1 MKHGIYSLTLI
12 CVVLI
17 SPKLGAQGCSD
28 AGVCTAGGLGPN
40 AKRDTSGIRITLGY
54 SYGIGEQAVGIQ
66 ALMLQSDIQITKKAV
81 LQLKLPLVS
90 AVGNLGTNSGLGDV
104 IATVSASFRYKGMKI
119 SPFVGA
125 RIATGKADATVQV
138 AGNPL
143 PLPMPY
149 QTSLGTNDVLLG
161 AGIKKKNW
169 SLGLG
174 YQHPLNGNSNG
185 FDTSLWQGKAE
196 AKNYFSSRNL
206 VRKPDVILRIEK
218 SYRLGKITF
227 TPGLLGIYKVA
238 EEFKSVWISGV
249 VGPILVSE
257 PIAGSKGLT
266 INGMLHVGY
275 PLNVK
280 TSIAANIA
288 TPFKVRENRPDG
300 LTRAFVFGL
309 SYSYKI

>member
-1 MKHGIYSLTLI
+1 MKRFVFSFTFI
-12 CVVLI
+12 CGLFI
-17 SPKLGAQGCSD
+17 STKLGAQGCSD
-28 AGVCTAGGLGPN
+28 AGVCTAGSLGPN
-40 AKRDTSGIRITLGY
+40 AKRDTSGIRITMGY
-54 SYGIGEQAVGIQ
+54 SFGIGEQAVGIQ
-66 ALMLQSDIQITKKAV
+66 SLLLQGDIQITKKAV
-81 LQLKLPLVS
+81 FQLKLPLVS
-90 AVGNLGTNSGLGDV
+90 AAGNLGTNSGLGDV
-104 IATVSASFRYKGMKI
+104 IATIATSFGFKGIKI
-119 SPFVGA
+119 SPFIGA

-138 AGNPL
+138 DGNAL

-149 QTSLGTNDVLLG
+149 QTSLGTHDILFG
-161 AGIKKKNW
+161 AGFKRKNW

-206 VRKPDVILRIEK
+206 VRKPDIILRIEK

-238 EEFKSVWISGV
+238 EEFKSVWLSGV
-249 VGPILVSE
+249 SGPILVSQ

-266 INGMLHVGY
+266 INGMLNVAY
-275 PLNVK
+275 PLNAK
-280 TSIAANIA
+280 SSLAANVA

-309 SYSYKI
+309 SYSFKI